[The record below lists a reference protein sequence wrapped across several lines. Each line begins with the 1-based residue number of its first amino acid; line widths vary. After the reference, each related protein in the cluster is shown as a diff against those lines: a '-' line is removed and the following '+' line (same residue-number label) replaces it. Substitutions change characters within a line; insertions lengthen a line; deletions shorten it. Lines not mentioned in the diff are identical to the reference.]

1 MNTKKAL
8 KTLKEMKKWRNLSCC
23 LGYEDSKEKS
33 KYRKSIKTAIE
44 YYNSPNEISDKKLKK
59 TIHNLK
65 YFKCIIKDDLNYTKY
80 NLDCGNGRNPSHL
93 EDDIIYAK
101 EYIKV
106 LKYVI
111 KSLKAELYYRE
122 KNNE

>member
-8 KTLKEMKKWRNLSCC
+8 KTLKEMKNLSGC
-23 LGYEDSKEKS
+23 LGYEDFKEKN
-33 KYRKSIKTAIE
+33 KYRKSIKTVIE
-44 YYNSPNEISDKKLKK
+44 YYSSPNEISDKKLKK
-59 TIHNLK
+59 AIHNLK
-65 YFKCIIKDDLNYTKY
+65 YFKSIIKDNLNYTKY
-80 NLDCGNGRNPSHL
+80 NLDCENGRNPSDL
-93 EDDIIYAK
+93 DDDIIYAK
-101 EYIKV
+101 KYIKT